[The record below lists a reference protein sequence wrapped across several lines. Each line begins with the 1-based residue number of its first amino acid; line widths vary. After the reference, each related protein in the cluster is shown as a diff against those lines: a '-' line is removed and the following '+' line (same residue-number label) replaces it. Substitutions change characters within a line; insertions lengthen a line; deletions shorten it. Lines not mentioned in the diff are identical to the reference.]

1 MDKISWRFYVT
12 IDDLLRLLGK
22 RYRCYWKTFK
32 YLFMRRLYHVLM
44 LLCFS
49 VLSARSQNALTRQ
62 QMYEDFD
69 MLTSRIK
76 AISPHIAIKKALWKY
91 DALKEMG
98 RIRSKIDTARGTAA
112 FELIVSEA
120 LNACQDYHTSL
131 MDRPAALQEPY
142 TKFHFYLPLAYVNGK
157 YLLTRSITA
166 NNRTI
171 PAGAWVKA
179 VNSQK
184 PDAFVA
190 SLTGELVMRYDL
202 NRKKFYAENFW
213 ENQRTV
219 QDGYIEITFEDS
231 AKGIA
236 LVHFDTE
243 KRLTFA
249 RPNRDTIR
257 NQVDYWSEFKVLY
270 IKLFRMDNALIPK
283 LQSKIAAYRDGKRP
297 IDKIIIDLRD
307 NVGGNDVVWQTIFQA
322 LLEKPLSYP
331 LILDGPHPNNL
342 GADFLKDREIQKDS
356 VISERRPFLRK
367 FDFYQYTQHS
377 SVLVPSD
384 SSIRFKGKIVMIG
397 NENIYSAGASAF
409 VISHLAMGDRFYSVG
424 RPTGRFLGVG
434 YSPVIF
440 KLPHSGIHYRIEPV
454 VDATLSTGLVD
465 LMHDRFE
472 FDVPY
477 TLEEIIR
484 RDAFE
489 GNTLGANYL
498 IHFDPLTKKAL
509 DL

>member
-1 MDKISWRFYVT
+1 
-12 IDDLLRLLGK
+12 
-22 RYRCYWKTFK
+22 
-32 YLFMRRLYHVLM
+32 M

-49 VLSARSQNALTRQ
+49 VLSAKSQSVLTRQ

-69 MLTSRIK
+69 TLTSRVK

-91 DALKEMG
+91 DAIKEMG
-98 RIRSKIDTARGTAA
+98 IIRTKIDTAQSTAS

-131 MDRPAALQEPY
+131 MDRPAALQGPY
-142 TKFHFYLPLAYVNGK
+142 AKFHFYLPLAYVNGK

-166 NNRTI
+166 NRRTI
-171 PAGAWVKA
+171 PAGAWVKE

-202 NRKKFYAENFW
+202 KRKKFYAENFW

-219 QDGYIEITFEDS
+219 QDGYIDITFEDS
-231 AKGIA
+231 AKEIVP
-236 LVHFDTE
+236 VHFDTE

-257 NQVDYWSEFKVLY
+257 NQVDYWSEVKVLY

-283 LQSKIAAYRDGKRP
+283 FQSKIAAYRDGKRP
-297 IDKIIIDLRD
+297 IDKVIIDLRD
-307 NVGGNDVVWQTIFQA
+307 NGGGNDVVWQTVFQA
-322 LLEKPLSYP
+322 LLEKPIGYP
-331 LILDGPHPNNL
+331 LTLDGPNPSNL
-342 GADFLKDREIQKDS
+342 PADYLKDREIQKDS
-356 VISERRPFLRK
+356 MVSERRAFLSK

-377 SVLVPSD
+377 SILVPTD

-397 NENIYSAGASAF
+397 NENIYSAGASALA
-409 VISHLAMGDRFYSVG
+409 ISHVTTGDRFYSVG

-434 YSPVIF
+434 YSPVVL
-440 KLPHSGIHYRIEPV
+440 KLPHSAIPYRIEPV
-454 VDATLSTGLVD
+454 VDATQATGLAD

-472 FDVPY
+472 FNVPY
-477 TLEEIIR
+477 TMEEITR
-484 RDAFE
+484 RDAFD
-489 GNTLGANYL
+489 GNTLGTNYL